1 MLFIKENLHKIILTF
16 VLIVL
21 FFVNLGQQNLWI
33 AFAIW
38 LIIMFSPKTKFSDQN
53 KTK

>member
-1 MLFIKENLHKIILTF
+1 MLFIKKNLHKIILTL

-21 FFVNLGQQNLWI
+21 FFVNWGQQNLWI

-38 LIIMFSPKTKFSDQN
+38 LIIMFPPRTKLSEQN